1 MFLLRAVAEPGK
13 TDAVVAALEARDQVR
28 HIVIGGVAADTGKAH
43 ITPERRGAA
52 APEKETA

>member
-1 MFLLRAVAEPGK
+1 MFLLRAFAEPGK